1 MQDIRLQRAEQAMQ
15 RALQAYQ
22 NDLTKMRTGRAHAG
36 LVDTIKVDYYGN
48 ETPLKNVASVV
59 VSDARTLVITPWE
72 KALVKAIEKAIQN
85 ANLGLNPIAEANLVR
100 IPIPPLT
107 EERRREMVKVV
118 KNIAE
123 TARVA
128 TRNLRRTALDEI
140 KQAVKAKE
148 LSEDVERRLQDEVQK
163 LTDSYIEKIDEVAIK
178 KEEELMKI

>member
-1 MQDIRLQRAEQAMQ
+1 MQDVRLQRAEEAMQ
-15 RALQAYQ
+15 KALQAYQ
-22 NDLTKMRTGRAHAG
+22 NELTKMRTGRAHAG
-36 LVDTIKVDYYGN
+36 LVDSVKVDYYGN
-48 ETPLKNVASVV
+48 ETPLKNVANVV

-72 KALVKAIEKAIQN
+72 KTLVKPIEKAIQN

-123 TARVA
+123 TARVT

-148 LSEDVERRLQDEVQK
+148 LSEDGERRLQDEVQK
-163 LTDSYIEKIDEVAIK
+163 LTDSYIAKIDDVAAK
-178 KEEELMKI
+178 KEVELMQI